1 MIMENEII
9 QGIEYLKSNDK
20 VMREI
25 ILEVGEC
32 YLNPSPTYCKNLI
45 RSVVS
50 QQLSVSAARTIWSRF
65 ENLLGSNG
73 TPQFI
78 SNLNPEEIRKC
89 GISNQK
95 VTYVKEISKF
105 FEVNPN
111 INFDKMSDDE
121 VVQTLTSIKGVGT
134 WTAQMF
140 LIFSLCRLN
149 VLPLADTGLQRS
161 FRKNYLKDKKK
172 QGTDLKKVSKRW
184 GNYCTISCWY
194 LWKSLD
200 I

>member
-1 MIMENEII
+1 MEKDII
-9 QGIEYLKSNDK
+9 KGVEYLKSKDK
-20 VMREI
+20 VMSKI
-25 ILEVGEC
+25 IMKVGSC
-32 YLNPSPTYCKNLI
+32 YLSPSPTYCKNLI
-45 RSVVS
+45 KSVIS

-78 SNLNPEEIRKC
+78 SSLNPEEIRGC

-95 VTYVKEISKF
+95 VLYVKEISKF
-105 FEVNPN
+105 FVENPD
-111 INFDKMSDDE
+111 IDFDRMSNDE

-161 FRKNYLKDKKK
+161 FRMNYLQDN
-172 QGTDLKKVSKRW
+172 QNQRVELEKVSKKW
-184 GNYCTISCWY
+184 GSYCTIASWY

-200 I
+200 LK